1 MEMRA
6 MKRNT
11 RQLKSLRSLFP
22 TNRGTAA
29 LEFAFLLPV
38 LIILAAGGYEFGR
51 AFWHYHVVTKGVRD
65 ATRFLTR
72 VPTPLAPDSTAIAEN
87 LVLRGSMDPA
97 APLLLDEWQAD
108 PGLANVAVTLDTF
121 DNSAGTF
128 RGPDGATANV
138 DVVRVTA
145 TVLYEGTG
153 LLALVGFP
161 DGLNF
166 RIWHE
171 ERHMGQ

>member
-1 MEMRA
+1 

-11 RQLKSLRSLFP
+11 RQSRSLRSLFP
-22 TNRGTAA
+22 NSRGTAA

-38 LIILAAGGYEFGR
+38 LVVLAAGGFEFGR

-65 ATRFLTR
+65 ASRYLTR
-72 VPTPLAPDSTAIAEN
+72 VPTPVAPEYTAIAEN
-87 LVLRGSMDPA
+87 LVLRGSLDSS
-97 APLLLDEWQAD
+97 APMLLHEWQVD
-108 PGLANVAVTLDTF
+108 PSLTDVDVTLDTF

-128 RGPDGATANV
+128 RGPDGGTANI

-145 TVLYEGTG
+145 TVVYRGTG

-161 DGLNF
+161 DGLTF
-166 RIWHE
+166 RIAHE
-171 ERHMGQ
+171 QRYLGG